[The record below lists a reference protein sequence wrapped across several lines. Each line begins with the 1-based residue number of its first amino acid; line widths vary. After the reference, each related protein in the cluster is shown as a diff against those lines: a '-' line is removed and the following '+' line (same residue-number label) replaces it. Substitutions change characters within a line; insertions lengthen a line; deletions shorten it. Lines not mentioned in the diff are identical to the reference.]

1 MRKCTYLYV
10 VESCLPNN
18 AVFRCLLNMSFSST
32 ILIPP
37 GTLFQLMGPWYTNAR
52 SPYDLVLAVP
62 MVNMFGS
69 DDDLSGHA
77 GVYTFK
83 SSDRYFGYVIVKAV
97 WRKKKSQSCN
107 QFYYALVATVTFSE
121 EA

>member
-10 VESCLPNN
+10 VDSCLTNS
-18 AVFRCLLNMSFSST
+18 AVFRFLLNVSFSST
-32 ILIPP
+32 VLMPP
-37 GTLFQLMGPWYTNAR
+37 GTLFHLMGPWYANAR

-62 MVNMFGS
+62 MVNTFGS

-83 SSDRYFGYVIVKAV
+83 SSDRYFGYAVVNAV
-97 WRKKKSQSCN
+97 WHKESI
-107 QFYYALVATVTFSE
+107 L
-121 EA
+121 